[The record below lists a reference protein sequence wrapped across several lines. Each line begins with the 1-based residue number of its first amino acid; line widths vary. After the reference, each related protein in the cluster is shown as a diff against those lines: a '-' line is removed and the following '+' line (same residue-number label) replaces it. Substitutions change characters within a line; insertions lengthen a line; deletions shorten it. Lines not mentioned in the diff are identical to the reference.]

1 MYLLFS
7 ITLKKV
13 DALPSSS
20 REIWKRYVDEL
31 YIEDYYYRKFLEYF
45 NRYQQSILTPLLN
58 RIEKM
63 YTNGYLSK
71 ISHQW
76 QDKLDISSLKNEYFP
91 SQRDFFQR
99 HVRPFMRQGKNIFVI
114 CSDAL
119 RYEAAKELAEHLEK
133 ENRIQVE
140 TDAMVAS
147 IPSYTQIGMASL
159 LPHKQLEVDL
169 QTLNVVVDGINSAG
183 LEGRNKVLES
193 YFAASFS
200 EMKAKALDAGWFM
213 DLPLRQQE
221 EEIEGYQCIYLYS
234 GHIDSTGDNAKTEAS
249 LPEAVDVEIKFLI
262 QLTKKI
268 INLNRTHILIT
279 ADHGFLFQY
288 KPLEET
294 DQIQL
299 DQNDGE
305 CRRDRRFIIGRD
317 LTNDDRLMTLS
328 SEELNLQGDFQIQIP
343 KGLVRIR
350 KQGSGSRYVHGGMT
364 IHELCVPVLK
374 VRKTRADDVREVAFA
389 VMSKSE
395 AITTNQIAVSLFQEE
410 PVSAKIQS
418 RKITLRF
425 ESAEGQVLSNQRDIV
440 FDSNDPNAQNRT
452 IVASF
457 VFSKEIES
465 YNNQTIYLC
474 FYQDRYGQ
482 MVRII
487 DPIPYRLKI
496 SITSDF

>member
-1 MYLLFS
+1 M
-7 ITLKKV
+7 
-13 DALPSSS
+13 
-20 REIWKRYVDEL
+20 
-31 YIEDYYYRKFLEYF
+31 
-45 NRYQQSILTPLLN
+45 
-58 RIEKM
+58 
-63 YTNGYLSK
+63 
-71 ISHQW
+71 
-76 QDKLDISSLKNEYFP
+76 
-91 SQRDFFQR
+91 
-99 HVRPFMRQGKNIFVI
+99 
-114 CSDAL
+114 
-119 RYEAAKELAEHLEK
+119 
-133 ENRIQVE
+133 
-140 TDAMVAS
+140 
-147 IPSYTQIGMASL
+147 
-159 LPHKQLEVDL
+159 
-169 QTLNVVVDGINSAG
+169 
-183 LEGRNKVLES
+183 
-193 YFAASFS
+193 
-200 EMKAKALDAGWFM
+200 
-213 DLPLRQQE
+213 
-221 EEIEGYQCIYLYS
+221 
-234 GHIDSTGDNAKTEAS
+234 
-249 LPEAVDVEIKFLI
+249 EIKFLI

-452 IVASF
+452 LVASF

-465 YNNQTIYLC
+465 YNSQTIYLC

-482 MVRII
+482 MVKII
-487 DPIPYRLKI
+487 DPVPYRLQI
-496 SITSDF
+496 SITPDF